1 MADSMAAYAV
11 SDSSLSSRA
20 QRGTLVL
27 VRGGGGSN
35 ALQARTKILATLG
48 MTGVF
53 RSTLCLHAV

>member
-1 MADSMAAYAV
+1 MAAYAV

-20 QRGTLVL
+20 QRGTLVP
-27 VRGGGGSN
+27 RGGGGSN